1 MDNVIGSYKEFII
14 LEREAL
20 NEFESKVTLGI
31 DFAPMT
37 ITGVKKGM
45 NIDETLIDL
54 KALCIRLDNRYIKD
68 YKILRNETMTV
79 IEIDV

>member
-1 MDNVIGSYKEFII
+1 MKYEIHIPITIPEDYFN
-14 LEREAL
+14 
-20 NEFESKVTLGI
+20 LGI

>member
-1 MDNVIGSYKEFII
+1 MKYEIHIPITIPEDYFN
-14 LEREAL
+14 
-20 NEFESKVTLGI
+20 LGI
-31 DFAPMT
+31 DFAPMH
-37 ITGVKKGM
+37 ITGCKKGM